1 MNTLRKYAIGLGDNL
16 VAQQIADYG
25 TAALVGAGAQQL
37 NNMVLGGSDPNPLLS
52 GALFAPLGTAMLRSG
67 RSIIPNATQRNFDLN
82 FDTFRNPYGGAAY
95 NASLA
100 GAVTGAGTSLY
111 NTVAGGADVDNNMVT
126 IPAALLA
133 GVAPLAARLIK
144 DNPSINRGNV
154 FGVPSGKTYD
164 YHSVPREGYVREPNP
179 DNRYR
184 G

>member
-1 MNTLRKYAIGLGDNL
+1 MNTLRKYAMGLGENL
-16 VAQQIADYG
+16 PIQQVVDYG
-25 TAALVGAGAQQL
+25 TASLVGAGAQQL

-52 GALFAPLGTAMLRSG
+52 GALFAPLGTAMLRGS
-67 RSIIPNATQRNFDLN
+67 RSLIPNATQRNFDLN
-82 FDTFRNPYGGAAY
+82 ISSFQNPYSAAAY

-111 NTVAGGADVDNNMVT
+111 NTVAGGADIDNNMVT

-133 GVAPLAARLIK
+133 SVAPLAARLIK
-144 DNPSINRGNV
+144 GNPSINRGGV

>member
-1 MNTLRKYAIGLGDNL
+1 MNTLRKYAMGLGGNMPI
-16 VAQQIADYG
+16 QQAVDYG
-25 TAALVGAGAQQL
+25 SAALVGAGAQQL

-52 GALFAPLGTAMLRSG
+52 GALFSPLGTAVLRAGRGSTPSG
-67 RSIIPNATQRNFDLN
+67 FARNMDLN
-82 FDTFRNPYGGAAY
+82 LSTFQNPYGAAAY

-111 NTVAGGADVDNNMVT
+111 NTIVGGADVDNNMVT

-133 GVAPLAARLIK
+133 GAFPLASRMIK
-144 DNPSINRGNV
+144 GNPSINRGGV
-154 FGVPSGKTYD
+154 FGVPSDKTYD

>member
-1 MNTLRKYAIGLGDNL
+1 MNTLRKYAMGLGDNMPI
-16 VAQQIADYG
+16 QQAVDYG
-25 TAALVGAGAQQL
+25 TAGLVGAGAQQL

-52 GALFAPLGTAMLRSG
+52 GALFAPLGTAMLRGG
-67 RSIIPNATQRNFDLN
+67 RSVTPEALGRNLELN
-82 FDTFRNPYGGAAY
+82 MAAFKNPYTAAAY

-133 GVAPLAARLIK
+133 GAFPLASRIIK
-144 DNPSINRGNV
+144 GNPSINRGGV
-154 FGVPSGKTYD
+154 FGVPSDKTYD